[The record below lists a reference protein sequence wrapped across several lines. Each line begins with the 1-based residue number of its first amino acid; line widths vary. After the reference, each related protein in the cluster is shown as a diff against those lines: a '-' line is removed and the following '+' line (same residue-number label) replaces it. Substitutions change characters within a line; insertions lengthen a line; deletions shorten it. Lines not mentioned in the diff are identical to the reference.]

1 MPDRLTAMFVVL
13 VLAIGFVWGYRPDQ
27 SRYDRLHPSQS
38 RQPASV
44 Q

>member
-1 MPDRLTAMFVVL
+1 MAILVVL
-13 VLAIGFVWGYRPDQ
+13 VLAFGFVWSYRPDQ

-38 RQPASV
+38 RQPAAS

>member
-1 MPDRLTAMFVVL
+1 MSNRLTVMFVIV
-13 VLAIGFVWGYRPDQ
+13 VLAAGFVWAYRPDQ

-38 RQPASV
+38 RQPASS